1 MHLLLKN
8 IGLQINRNKF
18 EDFLTVSLLL
28 LFVGSFFLGPSRRLY
43 CILFY
48 IFSFHSLL
56 LFYKQKYVFQFN
68 TLNIA
73 AFIYAII
80 LTINHVISFQFIDG
94 IKTLIYS
101 FILCISIPH
110 LLIFIKRF
118 RISNLISLIAIFSII
133 LSLFVYLQNE
143 AFDYRLG
150 WFFYHMHPIQTSVV
164 CQFGL
169 VSLLYSLYLFGR
181 EKKKYWMLLI
191 SLYFVLLAILLT
203 YSRSAYIST
212 GVSLIIGLILF
223 RERFKWSLLIIIC
236 MSVSSIIVINS
247 IRNHSDVELN
257 NLDNK
262 EFFHSGQAFNNSM
275 YIKRSSSE
283 LDASSLYEGLL
294 RRKSAGRMSYWTKL
308 LSKMDIFDVLYG
320 KGITTSHDIWP
331 FTSPHS
337 VYIHHLYHMGIV
349 GFLSLISV
357 QFICIRSAISQ
368 WKKKRINLITILL
381 WPISMISFCFNG
393 NELIG
398 SPDPYS
404 ALFWIPVILT
414 LSIQYECKD
423 K

>member
-1 MHLLLKN
+1 
-8 IGLQINRNKF
+8 
-18 EDFLTVSLLL
+18 
-28 LFVGSFFLGPSRRLY
+28 
-43 CILFY
+43 
-48 IFSFHSLL
+48 
-56 LFYKQKYVFQFN
+56 
-68 TLNIA
+68 
-73 AFIYAII
+73 
-80 LTINHVISFQFIDG
+80 
-94 IKTLIYS
+94 
-101 FILCISIPH
+101 
-110 LLIFIKRF
+110 
-118 RISNLISLIAIFSII
+118 
-133 LSLFVYLQNE
+133 
-143 AFDYRLG
+143 
-150 WFFYHMHPIQTSVV
+150 MHPIQTSVV

-212 GVSLIIGLILF
+212 GASLIIGLILF

-320 KGITTSHDIWP
+320 KGITASHDIWP

-393 NELIG
+393 NEVIG